1 MSKWRAEWGYLG
13 RYIGSG
19 TVNTLIGFAVIFAAM
34 AIGFSPISANI
45 AGYTV
50 GFILG
55 FVVSKKIV
63 FRSGGNFISESVRY
77 LIAFF
82 VAFAVNLFT
91 LKVALEWVHLRPVL
105 AQVGAAATYT
115 VTMYLLARH
124 FVFRAHTNSETR
136 EL

>member
-19 TVNTLIGFAVIFAAM
+19 TVNTLLGFAVIFAAM
-34 AIGFSPISANI
+34 AIGLTPISANV

-55 FVVSKKIV
+55 FVISKKIV

-91 LKVALEWVHLRPVL
+91 LNIALKWIHLQPVV
-105 AQVGAAATYT
+105 AQVCAAATYT
-115 VTMYLLARH
+115 VTMYLLARY
-124 FVFRAHTNSETR
+124 FVFRAHEKTETR

>member
-1 MSKWRAEWGYLG
+1 MSKWRAERGYLG

-19 TVNTLIGFAVIFAAM
+19 AVNTLIGFAVIVAAM
-34 AIGFSPISANI
+34 GIGFSPINANV

-63 FRSGGNFISESVRY
+63 FRSAGNLISESARY

-82 VAFAVNLFT
+82 VAFAINLVT
-91 LKVALEWVHLRPVL
+91 LYLALERLLMQPVL
-105 AQVGAAATYT
+105 AQVCAAVTYT
-115 VTMYLLARH
+115 VTMYLLARY
-124 FVFRAHTNSETR
+124 FVFRSDTKVETR
-136 EL
+136 NL

>member
-1 MSKWRAEWGYLG
+1 MSKWRGEWGYLG

-19 TVNTLIGFAVIFAAM
+19 AINTLIGFAVIFATM
-34 AIGFSPISANI
+34 GIGLSPINANV

-55 FVVSKKIV
+55 FVLSKKIV
-63 FRSGGNFISESVRY
+63 FRSGGSIITESARY

-91 LKVALEWVHLRPVL
+91 LNIALGWIHLQPLL
-105 AQVGAAATYT
+105 AQVCAAATYT
-115 VTMYLLARH
+115 VTMYLLARY
-124 FVFRAHTNSETR
+124 FVFHSDTKPETR